1 MATQPGPPAPTRSTA
16 GPHRR
21 ATTRKKI
28 IIRIFFALRVG
39 GIKATTNV
47 YFSRVFAKPA
57 LRAFGKFTKIPVA
70 FENFQIILEKNFEA
84 V

>member
-1 MATQPGPPAPTRSTA
+1 M
-16 GPHRR
+16 
-21 ATTRKKI
+21 
-28 IIRIFFALRVG
+28 G

-70 FENFQIILEKNFEA
+70 FENFQIILEIFFEA